1 MSSSSSLFDFSG
13 STIHPLPFELCLK
26 NTSGSFRNEFILS
39 TPALNGKQIICLF
52 LSLGKEEPG
61 PDLQDTNAKGRHNL
75 SRVTQGHHQHLAA
88 SFHSLEVFRRG
99 LGSTNNGVWLSL
111 HRGQSDSPGLSEKVR
126 HEGSREHRDVGMSDV
141 LREEA
146 AASDLP
152 LSRGAQPQTTTEYE
166 QNKPLQSP
174 EDLTLLLMSGVSSC
188 SKQTAGII
196 HTSPEFRHPRQ
207 QFANSPFPSTPLSQQ
222 TVCFD
227 YNKKICL

>member
-1 MSSSSSLFDFSG
+1 M
-13 STIHPLPFELCLK
+13 
-26 NTSGSFRNEFILS
+26 
-39 TPALNGKQIICLF
+39 
-52 LSLGKEEPG
+52 
-61 PDLQDTNAKGRHNL
+61 

-111 HRGQSDSPGLSEKVR
+111 HRGQSDCPGLREKVR
-126 HEGSREHRDVGMSDV
+126 HEGSREHRDVGMNDV

-146 AASDLP
+146 AAPDLP
-152 LSRGAQPQTTTEYE
+152 LSRGAQPQTTAEYE
-166 QNKPLQSP
+166 QNKPPQSP

-196 HTSPEFRHPRQ
+196 HTSPEFRHPCQ
-207 QFANSPFPSTPLSQQ
+207 QFANSPFPSTSLSQQ

-227 YNKKICL
+227 YIKKSASKFFCCKTSIPLPPLLIKAFSVCPQWWGQSGSAQSIHHPQSLSENEGVWALRVTPLGWAVHFAFPPLVSPG